1 MIKAQKYDTICVTNG
16 GIFLKNKLLKKT
28 TQTNNKQTKTK
39 ETNMKVKNIAFF
51 GIMAAILGVG
61 GAYAA
66 NDTIIASKGYVD
78 AKTAG
83 KQNTLNNGTN
93 VVESGSGNAVTS
105 VTAANGT
112 VTVTKGSSFA
122 TADHN
127 HDGTYQP
134 LGNYEE
140 TENKLAPN
148 FLTYGGRTYESLSE
162 YLTARF
168 GDNENDK
175 TEFLKKY
182 YPSIGA
188 VQSAVGDAVKMAKM
202 TENGTMTE
210 EATTKVYNSW
220 KEALSN
226 GTTISEQKAFDK
238 YTPTVAAVEKRIT
251 DLGLGSAAFTDS
263 SAYATSDHTHSDY
276 ETTTHASDT
285 YETKDHAANTYQLKG
300 DYELLDNKLKE
311 TTLEG
316 KTLVE
321 YMKDMTEEQKA
332 EFLKDKY
339 PSLAVLYEQALA
351 LDGKIPDT
359 SNFLTSSDISGLATA
374 VDNGN
379 GSSTAQ
385 VVTYNGQGIV
395 TGGTNAGALAT
406 LSEITNDQVA
416 VGAKIV
422 YTKMDS
428 ALKDIN
434 NPDANTNATCNT
446 ANPCVLTYNG
456 DKYVWTNMDLG
467 TNQ

>member
-1 MIKAQKYDTICVTNG
+1 
-16 GIFLKNKLLKKT
+16 
-28 TQTNNKQTKTK
+28 
-39 ETNMKVKNIAFF
+39 MKVKNIAFF

-93 VVESGSGNAVTS
+93 VVQSGSGNAVTS
-105 VTAANGT
+105 VSAANGT

-140 TENKLAPN
+140 TENKLDPN
-148 FLTYGGRTYESLSE
+148 FLTYNGRTYESLSE

-168 GDNENDK
+168 GNNENDK
-175 TEFLKKY
+175 TAFLKKY

-210 EATTKVYNSW
+210 DATTKVYNSW

-226 GTTISEQKAFDK
+226 GATIREQNAFDK

-285 YETKDHAANTYQLKG
+285 YETKTHASSTYAVIG
-300 DYELLDNKLKE
+300 HNHNDTYELLANKLE
-311 TTLEG
+311 TTVLDG
-316 KTLVE
+316 KTLLE
-321 YMKDMTEEQKA
+321 YMKDMTEEDKV

-339 PSLAVLYEQALA
+339 PSLAVLYEQAEA
-351 LDGKIPDT
+351 LDKKIPTRT
-359 SNFLTSSDISGLATA
+359 SDLTNDSGYLTSVTHPTVAAVSESGKAITSIGQTDGAISASTGTITYPAGISAALPNINTPSQT
-374 VDNGN
+374 DN
-379 GSSTAQ
+379 SSGCT
-385 VVTYNGQGIV
+385 
-395 TGGTNAGALAT
+395 
-406 LSEITNDQVA
+406 S
-416 VGAKIV
+416 
-422 YTKMDS
+422 S
-428 ALKDIN
+428 
-434 NPDANTNATCNT
+434 
-446 ANPCVLTYNG
+446 NPCVLSFYKDGNTL
-456 DKYVWTNMDLG
+456 KYTWTNMDMG
-467 TNQ
+467 S